1 MEIGLDAKQMSRSV
15 TIEGKQV
22 NPTCSF
28 RDFVQLTLLAR
39 FNAARR
45 CDLAAEAMNPAGT
58 ILGRFMGTAPA
69 SATKIICS

>member
-28 RDFVQLTLLAR
+28 RDFDQFKEIKASSKSLRRTLGSIELSMFLYSKQRAFGGHR
-39 FNAARR
+39 
-45 CDLAAEAMNPAGT
+45 
-58 ILGRFMGTAPA
+58 
-69 SATKIICS
+69 